1 MSAQK
6 RRRNR
11 VYTVCGWIIVA
22 AIVLVIVSNIVDPPS
37 GWNTLYW
44 LETVA
49 VVAFGVSWLVKGEF
63 LGILA
68 DR

>member
-6 RRRNR
+6 RRRNQ
-11 VYTVCGWIIVA
+11 VYMVCGWIIVA